1 MADLQIPILNNKSD
15 KFIFKRKLSVRRNSK
30 SKLIK
35 ETFIMSFASVFI
47 IYLNYL
53 IPNKILIFN
62 NLLNNFSKLM
72 DSIYSSFSPVYEIF
86 LAIFMIISMM
96 LALILIFGS
105 FSRVLKI
112 LRGKT
117 RGLKFK

>member
-35 ETFIMSFASVFI
+35 ETFIMSFSSVFI

-62 NLLNNFSKLM
+62 NLLKNFSKLM
-72 DSIYSSFSPVYEIF
+72 DSIYNSLSPVYEIF

-96 LALILIFGS
+96 LALILIYGS

-112 LRGKT
+112 YKRNT
-117 RGLKFK
+117 QRLKFK